1 MRELS
6 PEQMARLTQIDY
18 DREMA
23 FVAVREA
30 SGETV
35 GVARLVC
42 EDERSG
48 EFAVIV
54 QADMKGRG
62 VASHLMRRL
71 IDWARARGLREIVGP
86 GAGGQRTDAG
96 LRAASRIS
104 RAAHAGGAG
113 RGGGAA
119 GAGVVCRQW
128 KRPPCASPAADLRAA
143 RRHAILYV
151 LAASATFTLG
161 SALVKALT
169 VDFPV
174 LEIVMFRSIVGFV
187 AMLPMIVRGGGLS
200 ALKTRRPVGHVMRT
214 VYGFIG
220 TVTSVYGF
228 GVLPLVTV
236 TALGFAMPLFL
247 TIVSVPLLGERVGPR
262 RATAVLVGLVG
273 VMVMLRPW
281 HVDADSMPLGAVAI
295 VLAGVFTW
303 SLSMINIRQMGDAGE
318 RNVTIVAWYSLG
330 TAALAAFG
338 CITDWVT
345 PIPGSL
351 PRW

>member
-1 MRELS
+1 METSAL
-6 PEQMARLTQIDY
+6 RLP
-18 DREMA
+18 A
-23 FVAVREA
+23 VA
-30 SGETV
+30 
-35 GVARLVC
+35 
-42 EDERSG
+42 
-48 EFAVIV
+48 
-54 QADMKGRG
+54 
-62 VASHLMRRL
+62 
-71 IDWARARGLREIVGP
+71 
-86 GAGGQRTDAG
+86 
-96 LRAASRIS
+96 
-104 RAAHAGGAG
+104 
-113 RGGGAA
+113 
-119 GAGVVCRQW
+119 
-128 KRPPCASPAADLRAA
+128 LRAA
-143 RRHAILYV
+143 RQHAILYV
-151 LAASATFTLG
+151 LAASAVFTLG

-187 AMLPMIVRGGGLS
+187 ALLPMIVRGGGLS

-262 RATAVLVGLVG
+262 RASAVLVGLAG

-281 HVDADSMPLGAVAI
+281 HVDATSMPLGAVAI

-338 CITDWVT
+338 CIAEWVT
-345 PIPGSL
+345 PDPWQLATLVGAGLMSGLAQWLMTEGYRAAETTLVAPFEYGAIIYASVLGIAIWGEWPDVWSL
-351 PRW
+351 LGIAVLIASGLYIWHREVTLGLRR

>member
-1 MRELS
+1 METSSL
-6 PEQMARLTQIDY
+6 RL
-18 DREMA
+18 
-23 FVAVREA
+23 
-30 SGETV
+30 
-35 GVARLVC
+35 
-42 EDERSG
+42 
-48 EFAVIV
+48 
-54 QADMKGRG
+54 
-62 VASHLMRRL
+62 
-71 IDWARARGLREIVGP
+71 
-86 GAGGQRTDAG
+86 
-96 LRAASRIS
+96 
-104 RAAHAGGAG
+104 
-113 RGGGAA
+113 AA
-119 GAGVVCRQW
+119 G
-128 KRPPCASPAADLRAA
+128 KLRAA
-143 RRHAILYV
+143 RQHAILYV
-151 LAASATFTLG
+151 LAASAVFTLG

-187 AMLPMIVRGGGLS
+187 ALLPMIVRGGGLS

-262 RATAVLVGLVG
+262 RASAVLVGLAG

-281 HVDADSMPLGAVAI
+281 HVDATSMPLGAVAI

-338 CITDWVT
+338 CIAEWVT
-345 PIPGSL
+345 PDPWQLATLVGAGLMSGLAQWLMTEGYRAAETTLVAPFEYGAIIYASVLGIAIWGEWPDVWSL
-351 PRW
+351 LGIAVLIASGLYIWHREVTLGLRR